1 MMFQDWFNTAS
12 AKIPADPVLREDYQ
26 TPVLKTA
33 ANGNVRVVVPEFE
46 GGDGEVSHC
55 DEFMAGVLA
64 RSAADAGGAAWA
76 DPGDDEGGANFDDD
90 NFGPRFAHH
99 SRRF

>member
-1 MMFQDWFNTAS
+1 MSKRRT
-12 AKIPADPVLREDYQ
+12 V
-26 TPVLKTA
+26 KTA

-64 RSAADAGGAAWA
+64 RSAADAGGTPAAWA
-76 DPGDDEGGANFDDD
+76 PSMGMG
-90 NFGPRFAHH
+90 
-99 SRRF
+99 RRIVNYFRGRH